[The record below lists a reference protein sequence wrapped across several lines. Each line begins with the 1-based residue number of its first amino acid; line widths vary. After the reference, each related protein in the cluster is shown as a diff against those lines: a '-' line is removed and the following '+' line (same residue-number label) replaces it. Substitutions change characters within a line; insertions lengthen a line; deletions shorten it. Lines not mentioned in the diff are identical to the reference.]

1 MVADSGRE
9 RIGEREEV
17 IGELTVVRFEAEDGR
32 ERELDVGAKLDGDRQ
47 WRTSSA
53 DRFRRG

>member
-9 RIGEREEV
+9 RVGEREEV
-17 IGELTVVRFEAEDGR
+17 IRELTVVRFEAEDGR

-53 DRFRRG
+53 ARFRRG